1 MRKFLLKCLINT
13 LFQAKKTIRIIIF
26 IFIIMTIQQIYNLAI
41 EQGIKND
48 FRPKLEINR
57 MLKKKKEQFDKL
69 PEKKKK
75 FFDKENLRNPYSD
88 TRILWEGD
96 SKKQIKK
103 IAVGIDI
110 DSSELLLADKLGDID
125 LVISHHPIGISLAGL
140 DEVMHLQADILSQY
154 GVPISAVE
162 GLLGPRINEVNR
174 GLSPINHNRTVDT
187 ARLLNMPLASFH
199 TITDNMVAQYLSSL
213 IKKKN
218 PLFIFDLMEILMDI
232 PEYQEAE
239 KIKAGPRIFSGSLNK
254 HCGKIIID
262 MTGGTTGSPEIYEKL
277 SNAGVSTVVGMHLA
291 EKNRENADKAHINMV
306 IAGHMSS
313 DSIGMNLFLDQIFR
327 STQNKI
333 EIVPLGGF
341 INHRR

>member
-1 MRKFLLKCLINT
+1 M
-13 LFQAKKTIRIIIF
+13 FQAKKTIRIIIF

-140 DEVMHLQADILSQY
+140 D
-154 GVPISAVE
+154 
-162 GLLGPRINEVNR
+162 
-174 GLSPINHNRTVDT
+174 
-187 ARLLNMPLASFH
+187 
-199 TITDNMVAQYLSSL
+199 
-213 IKKKN
+213 
-218 PLFIFDLMEILMDI
+218 
-232 PEYQEAE
+232 
-239 KIKAGPRIFSGSLNK
+239 
-254 HCGKIIID
+254 
-262 MTGGTTGSPEIYEKL
+262 
-277 SNAGVSTVVGMHLA
+277 
-291 EKNRENADKAHINMV
+291 
-306 IAGHMSS
+306 
-313 DSIGMNLFLDQIFR
+313 
-327 STQNKI
+327 
-333 EIVPLGGF
+333 
-341 INHRR
+341 